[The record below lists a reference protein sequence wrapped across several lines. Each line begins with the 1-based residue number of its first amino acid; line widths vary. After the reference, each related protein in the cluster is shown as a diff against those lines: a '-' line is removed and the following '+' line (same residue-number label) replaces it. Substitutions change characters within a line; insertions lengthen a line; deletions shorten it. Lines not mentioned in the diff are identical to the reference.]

1 MYFLRSLAKFV
12 SPIESLPNFD
22 FGELLWQSV
31 AREREA
37 FEVGADAD
45 DPEEPTEVE
54 GGSEMAQTRS
64 SHGDQGGKKRKAE
77 ADEAGARDPELD
89 VCRSHQC
96 RRAKRSRIIAAEGSQ
111 IRPEVKAHILAASEP
126 IPTDLNL
133 EGLPT
138 TCCGY
143 RAMNYKR
150 RAGDEIGSLEELLD
164 DGFRLVPWDGYG
176 IRPFEDAN
184 GKTFGA
190 LVGQPN
196 DPSYRQACEEVYQ
209 LFLEL
214 GQTPE
219 FQSGVPKNVRGRFPV
234 LNVGYTHG
242 KGTEA
247 PVNLHEPKN
256 GRPSKHSA
264 HAEALRS
271 NKSLE
276 RIATFASSALNLWAP
291 KLFDYCEER
300 LNKLRKFAPHLRPN
314 FPKSIFPSMAIN
326 CGPKAW
332 TRKHRDCMNLP
343 FGLCAITA
351 LGHFDPKCGGHM
363 ALPDLKL
370 VIEFPPCST
379 MILPSSTLF
388 FPGGLFRYVDNG
400 FMTEK
405 ALKATNK
412 KEHERVCSEKATR
425 WKMGLDL
432 FSTRSELEGSAQD
445 ERTAPP
451 SNGPFLTSHLL

>member
-1 MYFLRSLAKFV
+1 
-12 SPIESLPNFD
+12 
-22 FGELLWQSV
+22 
-31 AREREA
+31 
-37 FEVGADAD
+37 
-45 DPEEPTEVE
+45 
-54 GGSEMAQTRS
+54 
-64 SHGDQGGKKRKAE
+64 
-77 ADEAGARDPELD
+77 
-89 VCRSHQC
+89 
-96 RRAKRSRIIAAEGSQ
+96 
-111 IRPEVKAHILAASEP
+111 
-126 IPTDLNL
+126 
-133 EGLPT
+133 
-138 TCCGY
+138 
-143 RAMNYKR
+143 MNYKR

-164 DGFRLVPWDGYG
+164 GGFQLVTWDGCG
-176 IRPFEDAN
+176 IRSFEDAN

-190 LVGQPN
+190 LVGQPD

-219 FQSGVPKNVRGRFPV
+219 FQSGVPKNTRGCFPV

-247 PVNLHEPKN
+247 PVNLHEPKS

-264 HAEALRS
+264 HVEALRS

-291 KLFDYCEER
+291 KLFAYCEKH
-300 LNKLRKFAPHLRPN
+300 LSKLRKFAPHLQPN
-314 FPKSIFPSMAIN
+314 FPKSIFPCMAIN
-326 CGPKAW
+326 CGPNAW
-332 TRKHRDCMNLP
+332 TRRHRDSMNLP

-379 MILPSSTLF
+379 IILPSSTLVHGNVPIQPGETRASFTQF

-405 ALKATNK
+405 ALQATNK
-412 KEHERVCSEKATR
+412 KEHERICFEKATR
-425 WKMGLDL
+425 WKMGLNL
-432 FSTRSELEGSAQD
+432 FSTRSELKGSIPD
-445 ERTAPP
+445 EETASPS
-451 SNGPFLTSHLL
+451 SNGPFLTSHLPLILPEPLLNL